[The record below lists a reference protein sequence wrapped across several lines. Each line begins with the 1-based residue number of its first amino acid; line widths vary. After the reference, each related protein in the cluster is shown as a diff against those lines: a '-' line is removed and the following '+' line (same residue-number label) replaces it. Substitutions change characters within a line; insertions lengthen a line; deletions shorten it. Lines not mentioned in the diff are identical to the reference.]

1 MAILWVYYGYYI
13 LLTHNYLVQCYTM
26 VTKVSLVSKL
36 KSVETQEGSVKYQQ
50 QMTDEQ
56 CSKDYYKLDKKL

>member
-13 LLTHNYLVQCYTM
+13 LLTHNLVQCYTM

-36 KSVETQEGSVKYQQ
+36 KSVETQEGSVKY
-50 QMTDEQ
+50 
-56 CSKDYYKLDKKL
+56 

>member
-13 LLTHNYLVQCYTM
+13 LLTHNLVQCYTM

-36 KSVETQEGSVKYQQ
+36 KSVETQEGSSVKYQQ
-50 QMTDEQ
+50 LMNNIA
-56 CSKDYYKLDKKL
+56 KIIIN

>member
-13 LLTHNYLVQCYTM
+13 LLTHNLVQCYTM

-36 KSVETQEGSVKYQQ
+36 KSAFSQEEGSVKYQQ
-50 QMTDEQ
+50 LMTDDQ

>member
-13 LLTHNYLVQCYTM
+13 LLTHNLVQCYTM

-36 KSVETQEGSVKYQQ
+36 KSVFSHEGSVKYQQ
-50 QMTDEQ
+50 LMTDEQ
-56 CSKDYYKLDKKL
+56 CSKDYYKSDKKL

>member
-13 LLTHNYLVQCYTM
+13 LLTHNLVQCYTM

-36 KSVETQEGSVKYQQ
+36 KSVFSQDGSVRYQQ
-50 QMTDEQ
+50 LMTDEQ
-56 CSKDYYKLDKKL
+56 YSKNYYKLVKKL